1 MWLISFYIY
10 HCLKNDLCIE
20 HFPLRELC
28 TTNSSAQSMTVCAYA
43 VLAAGALFWP
53 DTWANSLGDVERVER
68 RYKKSEW
75 WEIENES
82 CKTSMDSSPRV
93 IQVLHFYPSPTVPY
107 RHQTI
112 SNYGILG
119 MIIPSFIFRRKMGS
133 IKPASGMTM
142 NTAPVQCSPLHLG
155 SATLQLWPE
164 APLTRDHPKAPLNIQ
179 WFQLIYGGQGPK
191 YPQQLGM
198 E

>member
-1 MWLISFYIY
+1 
-10 HCLKNDLCIE
+10 
-20 HFPLRELC
+20 
-28 TTNSSAQSMTVCAYA
+28 
-43 VLAAGALFWP
+43 
-53 DTWANSLGDVERVER
+53 
-68 RYKKSEW
+68 
-75 WEIENES
+75 
-82 CKTSMDSSPRV
+82 
-93 IQVLHFYPSPTVPY
+93 
-107 RHQTI
+107 
-112 SNYGILG
+112 
-119 MIIPSFIFRRKMGS
+119 
-133 IKPASGMTM
+133 MTM